1 LKFGRVTRKSVK
13 LKGGD
18 FLSGRN
24 SVNEILEMLLSNDP
38 KRLLEIQFLN
48 RNGIK
53 EAKKILE
60 DFLIWC
66 LAKKKWKFTVI
77 TSDSILDSQQYTAM
91 FAKNYV
97 DSMITTGKYLLNNF
111 SFLDVLPK
119 TLYHGT
125 TTVFLPSIIE
135 YGLSPS
141 KAGQCWVRDKEKLV
155 FLTDNLCAAE
165 NFARCAVLKFRGYP
179 VILCIDVTV
188 QKGIAISP
196 ERLRWYKN
204 VSETYK
210 RFICQGTL
218 PSDTRDW
225 YVLPKRRL
233 LSSLMCRIKKGQF

>member
-1 LKFGRVTRKSVK
+1 
-13 LKGGD
+13 
-18 FLSGRN
+18 LSRGN
-24 SVNEILEMLLSNDP
+24 SVNEILEMLLSNNP
-38 KRLLEIQFLN
+38 KGLCEIQFLN
-48 RNGIK
+48 INGIK

-66 LAKKKWKFTVI
+66 LAEKKWKFTVT

-97 DSMITTGKYLLNNF
+97 DSMITMGRYLLNN
-111 SFLDVLPK
+111 SNFLDVFPK
-119 TLYHGT
+119 ILYHGT
-125 TTVFLPSIIE
+125 TTFFLPSIRK

-155 FLTDNLCAAE
+155 LLTDNLCAAE
-165 NFARCAVLKFRGYP
+165 NFARCTVFKFGGNP
-179 VILCIDVTV
+179 AILCIDVTS
-188 QKGIAISP
+188 QKGNAINP

-204 VSETYK
+204 VSETHMQ
-210 RFICQGTL
+210 FICQGTL

-233 LSSLMCRIKKGQF
+233 LSSLMRRIKKRQF